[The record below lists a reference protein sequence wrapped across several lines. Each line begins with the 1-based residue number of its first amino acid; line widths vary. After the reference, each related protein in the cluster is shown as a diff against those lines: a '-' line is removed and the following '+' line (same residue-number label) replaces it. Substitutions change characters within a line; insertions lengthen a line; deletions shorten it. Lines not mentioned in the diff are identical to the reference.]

1 MKPEETVFIA
11 SMQAF
16 KKLHFVEVN
25 MYVVSKD
32 TQFPRILLIH
42 MTLNYPLIFFFRV
55 DGISFL
61 TKEQGLN
68 CISPN
73 SHVEGLTL

>member
-42 MTLNYPLIFFFRV
+42 MTLNYPLIFFSEWMVYPFFLKNRV
-55 DGISFL
+55 
-61 TKEQGLN
+61 
-68 CISPN
+68 
-73 SHVEGLTL
+73 